1 MFHKLLI
8 ANRGEIACRITHT
21 ARKLGI
27 PVVAVHSDV
36 DRNALHVALA
46 DEAVEIGGAR
56 LSESYLNAERIVET
70 ARHVGADAIHPG
82 YGFLSENSVLAELCE
97 NESIEF
103 IGPPSS
109 AIGVMSSKSTAAA
122 IAMEAGVPV
131 ITGYRDSS
139 QHLDSMI
146 EAACNIG
153 FPVLLK
159 SSAGGGGRGMRIVHS
174 EDQFDEIFRSAKSE
188 AKEAFGDDLMIIE
201 KYVENARH
209 IEVQIAGDKYGN
221 VVHVFDRECSAQRR
235 YQKIIEEAPAPNIAS
250 GTRLDMYGAAIAIS
264 RSLEYHNVGTVEFLL
279 DGSQFYFME
288 MNTRLQVE
296 HPVTEQ
302 VTKTDLVEWQ
312 LRIAAGE
319 SLSSFAIPEQ
329 PVGHAVEVRLYAE
342 NPSNNFLPSPGKIKH
357 LSMPETSDDLQ
368 IHTGVRQGDEVDR
381 HYDPLIAK
389 IVCYRPDRSSAIERM
404 TAALN
409 EVQIVGLDTN
419 VEFLSNLLRHE
430 TFRGGMIDVRFVEN
444 NLDELIPANTRLLD
458 EIPVLTALYLD
469 ASPSSADQPP
479 DSEKSQDSSSPWQL
493 TGGWRLN
500 SARETTWNFEH
511 DDGITNV
518 TIRNQKNA
526 LYADCGLHKIA
537 CRKVV
542 IDGKVI
548 RANLNGVDW
557 SINVVKNDNLLVAF
571 NNASRYELLTTD
583 KISVGNAPA
592 ERDGSLTAPLP
603 GRVVRVL
610 VEKGETVK
618 LGQNLIVIE
627 AMKMEHHISSP
638 IEGIVSAVNFEE
650 NDQVDEGAVCVLVES
665 VESPSTVSDVS

>member
-146 EAACNIG
+146 EAARNIG

-174 EDQFDEIFRSAKSE
+174 EDQIDELLRSAKSE
-188 AKEAFGDDLMIIE
+188 AKEAFDDDLMIIE

-319 SLSSFAIPEQ
+319 SLSSFTIPEQ
-329 PVGHAVEVRLYAE
+329 PIGHAVEVRLYAE
-342 NPSNNFLPSPGKIKH
+342 NPSNNFLPSPGKIKY

-368 IHTGVRQGDEVDR
+368 IHTGVRQGDDVDR

-389 IVCYRPDRSSAIERM
+389 IVSFRPDRSSAIERM

-419 VEFLSNLLRHE
+419 VEFLANLLRHE
-430 TFRGGMIDVRFVEN
+430 TFRGGMIDVSFVEN
-444 NLDELIPANTRLLD
+444 NLDDLIPANEGLPV

-469 ASPSSADQPP
+469 ASPSSADRSPV
-479 DSEKSQDSSSPWQL
+479 SEISQNSSSPWHL

-526 LYADCGLHKIA
+526 LYADCGLHKIP

-557 SINVVKNDNLLVAF
+557 SINVVKFDNLLVAF